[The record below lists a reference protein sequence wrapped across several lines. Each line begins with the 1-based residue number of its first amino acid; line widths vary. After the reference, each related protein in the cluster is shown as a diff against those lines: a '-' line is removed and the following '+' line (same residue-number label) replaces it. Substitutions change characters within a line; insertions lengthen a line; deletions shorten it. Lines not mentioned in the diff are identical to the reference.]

1 MISESEVP
9 NPTSTSIS
17 PVSGFERFVR
27 TLRPGQIALGL
38 FEALPDVLFWIKDR
52 QSRFVFVNRAF
63 SDLIRRKPEDF
74 IGRTDT
80 DIFPAEIAR
89 TFLQD
94 DENVFKTGKPI
105 LNKMELVTRKAGGIE
120 WRMTSKV
127 PLFSNDG
134 EMVGTSGISRRL
146 DQREGHP
153 LPTPY
158 RALSKLVNFVH
169 DNVDQILRV
178 EELARQAGMSISTLE
193 RRFRSHLGTSP
204 KRFILHAKIAAA
216 CERLLHTPMRVGE
229 IAESLGY
236 HEHASFTRAFTSVM
250 HMSPTA
256 YRKYYQLKP

>member
-1 MISESEVP
+1 MPINTEE
-9 NPTSTSIS
+9 STSAEA
-17 PVSGFERFVR
+17 PVFPGFEAFVS

-52 QSRFVFVNRAF
+52 QSRFVFVNLAF
-63 SDLIRRKPEDF
+63 SDLIRRKPHEF
-74 IGRTDT
+74 IGKTDT
-80 DIFPAEIAR
+80 DIFPPEIAR

-94 DENVFKTGKPI
+94 DQVVFETRKSI
-105 LNKMELVTRKAGGIE
+105 LNKMELVTRRAGGIE

-127 PLFSNDG
+127 PLFSAEG
-134 EMVGTSGISRRL
+134 ELVGTSGISRRL

-153 LPTPY
+153 LPAPY
-158 RALSKLVNFVH
+158 RALSRLVEFVH
-169 DNVDQILRV
+169 DNVDQTLSV
-178 EELARQAGMSISTLE
+178 DELARQAGMSISTLE
-193 RRFRSHLGTSP
+193 RRFRTHLGTSP

-216 CERLLHTPMRVGE
+216 CDRLLNTPMSVGE

-256 YRKYYQLKP
+256 YRKYYQLRP